1 MDNITAVSPDL
12 MVFLEEEIF
21 YIIAIVIV
29 MVMIIWLLIR
39 G

>member
-1 MDNITAVSPDL
+1 MDNITAVSPDV

-21 YIIAIVIV
+21 YIVTIVIV
-29 MVMIIWLLIR
+29 VIAIIWLLIR

>member
-1 MDNITAVSPDL
+1 MVNVTAVSPDV

-21 YIIAIVIV
+21 FIIAIVIV
-29 MVMIIWLLIR
+29 MIMIIWLLIR